1 MKAVYYLFY
10 ATFYIMFPGC
20 SDKPGVGAVLT
31 EPAKTKEV
39 SVMEIKNDDN
49 INWQE
54 LTDWQWKGKLTAQ
67 QYQILRKQ
75 GTERP
80 FTGKYYLKPDKD
92 GNYVCSGCG
101 NVIFKTSDQ
110 FNSHCGWPSF
120 TAPAGTNAVQERRD
134 NSHGMVRTEII
145 CSRCGGHLGHV
156 FDDGPAPTGLRYCI
170 NSAVLDLK
178 TEEDSTSKK

>member
-1 MKAVYYLFY
+1 MKNIYQLFY
-10 ATFYIMFPGC
+10 AIFYVMCPGC
-20 SDKPGVGAVLT
+20 SDKAGPGPSLS
-31 EPAKTKEV
+31 EPNQIKGV
-39 SVMEIKNDDN
+39 SVMDTNNNEP

-54 LTDWQWKGKLTAQ
+54 LTDLQWKSRLTAQ

-101 NVIFKTSDQ
+101 NIIFSTHDQ
-110 FNSHCGWPSF
+110 FNSECGWPSF
-120 TAPAGTNAVQERRD
+120 TSPAEPNSVKERRD
-134 NSHGMVRTEII
+134 NSHGMIRTEII

-156 FDDGPAPTGLRYCI
+156 FNDGPNPIGLRYCI
-170 NSAVLDLK
+170 NSAAINLK
-178 TEEDSTSKK
+178 PKEK